1 MGALIVEL
9 GRTAAFA
16 EVLPEMLRV
25 VGFVVTVVIIFG
37 NGTVKSV
44 LSRLRD

>member
-25 VGFVVTVVIIFG
+25 VGFVATVAIVFG
-37 NGTVKSV
+37 NGAVKSM